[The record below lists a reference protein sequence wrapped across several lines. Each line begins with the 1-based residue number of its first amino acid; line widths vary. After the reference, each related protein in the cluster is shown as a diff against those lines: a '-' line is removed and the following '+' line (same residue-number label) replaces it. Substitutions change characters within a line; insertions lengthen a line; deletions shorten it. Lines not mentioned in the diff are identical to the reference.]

1 MLQLS
6 EYNARDLLWLG
17 DWSPGWI
24 AALGVLGL
32 AVLLFSAYDLR
43 DMRAHRRLT
52 LIGLR
57 AAVFGLAVLMLLE
70 PALDLK
76 KVSKVKNHVA
86 VLVDTS
92 QTMNLDIA
100 ESDQRRIDRAHE
112 ALERLRPMFEADSED
127 HHFDIFTY
135 GDELR
140 PTTLDAA
147 LSAPADASRAD
158 LSAALTRLPEHYQ
171 GKDLGGIIVLSDGID
186 TGAIGR
192 RVRRGE
198 PLDEAST
205 EILKALQAPVHTLAV
220 DADAGMRDAAV
231 TRVLHDDFAF
241 VHNSL
246 SVEVELHFSGLG
258 TQTVPITLRRDGE
271 ILQSQSVQIHPEER
285 RYKVEFEFVP
295 RQIGKEVYTVDVP
308 HFDDEALLENNTQH
322 FVLRVI
328 RDKVRV
334 LQVVGRPSWDQR
346 FLRQLLKR
354 NPNVDLISFFI
365 LRTDDT
371 PQLVPRDE
379 MSLIPFPTDELF
391 NSELGSFDLVI
402 FQNFNFGPY
411 NMARYLPAIADYV
424 RQGGAFAMIGGD
436 LSFAS
441 GGYARTPIESLLP
454 VELPPAGPGATITQS
469 EHFTPELTEAG
480 HRHPITQLAFDPEQ
494 NRELWASLPA
504 LQGTNIV
511 TGPSPGATV
520 LATHPT
526 LTYGGKPMPV
536 IAVAERGEGRVL
548 AITSDSTWR
557 WGFEHLAQGGTPRE
571 YQMFWNS
578 AIRWLIQDP
587 ELKLVRLDVHDD
599 IAGPGQPVDASIRVF
614 KPDYSPAANATGR
627 VDVFAAPAGQP
638 ASDTPPTRQALLSV
652 DFQTDASG
660 EHQLDLSLK
669 EPGVYHLR
677 AEVETSS
684 GTLSDENLVL
694 VVPDVEQLRD
704 IVPRNK
710 LLAQIAK
717 HTRAYHTLLPELDP
731 GALSFNAPRF
741 VEIHQRRVVQLW
753 DSALLF
759 LVILGL
765 LGTEWSLRR
774 RWGRL

>member
-1 MLQLS
+1 MLELS
-6 EYNARDLLWLG
+6 NYNTRDLLWLG
-17 DWSPGWI
+17 DWSLGWVI
-24 AALGVLGL
+24 ALGLLGL
-32 AVLLFSAYDLR
+32 SVLLFSAYDLR
-43 DMRAHRRLT
+43 DMRLHRRLT
-52 LIGLR
+52 LLGLR
-57 AAVFGLAVLMLLE
+57 ASVFSLAVIMLLE

-76 KVSKVKNHVA
+76 QVSRVKNHVA

-92 QTMNLDIA
+92 QTMSLNVA
-100 ESDQRRIDRAHE
+100 GEKQRRIDRARK
-112 ALERLRPMFEADSED
+112 ALEDLRPTFEAHHED

-135 GDELR
+135 GDTLT
-140 PTTLDAA
+140 PTTLEAA
-147 LSAPADASRAD
+147 LTTEADATQAD
-158 LSAALTRLPEHYQ
+158 LSAALQALPDHYR
-171 GKDLGGIIVLSDGID
+171 GKDLGGVIVLSDGID

-198 PLDEAST
+198 DLDDASK
-205 EILKALQAPVHTLAV
+205 EILSSLRAPVHTLAA
-220 DADAGMRDAAV
+220 DADAGMRDAAIS
-231 TRVLHDDFAF
+231 RVRHDDFAF
-241 VHNSL
+241 VHNSIT
-246 SVEVELHFSGLG
+246 VEVDLFFSGIEP
-258 TQTVPITLRRDGE
+258 QPVPVTLRRDGE
-271 ILQSQSVQIHPEER
+271 ILQSQSVQIDPEER
-285 RYKVEFEFVP
+285 RYTVQFEFVP
-295 RQIGKEVYTVDVP
+295 RQIGKEVYTVEVP
-308 HFDDEALLENNTQH
+308 HFEDEALLENNTEH

-424 RQGGAFAMIGGD
+424 RQGGAFAMLGGD

-454 VELPPAGPGATITQS
+454 VELPPAGPGQTITHS
-469 EHFTPELTEAG
+469 EHFSPHLTAAG
-480 HRHPITQLAFDPEQ
+480 DRHPITQLAFDPAQ
-494 NRELWASLPA
+494 NRELWEALPQ

-511 TGPSPGATV
+511 TGPSEGATV

-526 LTYGGKPMPV
+526 LTYGGQPMPV

-548 AITSDSTWR
+548 AVTSDSTWR
-557 WGFEHLAQGGTPRE
+557 WGFEHLADGGTPRE

-587 ELKLVRLDVHDD
+587 ELKLVRLDVHAD
-599 IAGPGQPVDASIRVF
+599 IAAPNTPIDATARVF
-614 KPDYSPAANATGR
+614 NSDYSPAANA
-627 VDVFAAPAGQP
+627 AGKVHVSHRPLEQR
-638 ASDTPPTRQALLSV
+638 SEDTTPPQPTRTL

-660 EHQLDLSLK
+660 EHALDLSFE
-669 EPGVYHLR
+669 EPGIYHM
-677 AEVETSS
+677 EVEVE
-684 GTLSDENLVL
+684 GAGGALRDENLVL
-694 VVPDVEQLRD
+694 VTPNVAQLRD
-704 IVPRNK
+704 IVPRNA
-710 LLAQIAK
+710 LLERIAE
-717 HTRAYHTLLPELDP
+717 HTEGHHTLLPELNPTRLD
-731 GALSFNAPRF
+731 FNPPRF

-759 LVILGL
+759 LIVLGL
-765 LGTEWSLRR
+765 LAAEWSLRR